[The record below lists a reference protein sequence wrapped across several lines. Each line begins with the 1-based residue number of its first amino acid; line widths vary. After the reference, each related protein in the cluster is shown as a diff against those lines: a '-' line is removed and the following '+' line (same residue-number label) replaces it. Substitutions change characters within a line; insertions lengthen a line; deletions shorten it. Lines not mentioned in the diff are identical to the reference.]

1 MWMDTVEDDM
11 LRWYLSNE
19 YVDDEI
25 RWQSLLE
32 LVLCIIATQP
42 GTQQT
47 K

>member
-11 LRWYLSNE
+11 LSHLSNE
-19 YVDDEI
+19 YVDDGI

-32 LVLCIIATQP
+32 LVLRIIATQP